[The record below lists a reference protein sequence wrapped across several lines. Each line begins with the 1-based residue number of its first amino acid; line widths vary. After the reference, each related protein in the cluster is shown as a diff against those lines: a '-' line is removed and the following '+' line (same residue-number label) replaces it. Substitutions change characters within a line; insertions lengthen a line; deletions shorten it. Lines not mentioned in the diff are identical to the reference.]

1 MAGSGAPGPLRYATF
16 VELLLSGDW
25 SSSGF
30 TGDGFEGWYLADDQG
45 QDSSLTITR
54 SDGKVLSF
62 PVTTNFRSEIQNNLI
77 RWTPGSE
84 GLFQ

>member
-1 MAGSGAPGPLRYATF
+1 MSGAPGPLRYATF

-30 TGDGFEGWYLADDQG
+30 TDDGFEGWYLADDQG

-62 PVTTNFRSEIQNNLI
+62 PVTTSVSRIEIQNNLI

-84 GLFQ
+84 GPFQ